1 LIYSSLFTR
10 IIVALRGLKN
20 FNTFIYK
27 FTRYEFWPWY
37 LIFLPLLPI
46 YVYGVIR
53 TRKLLYFTAANPSID
68 MGGFFGERKDEI
80 LALIPNE
87 YKASSI
93 NVTNGLTLD
102 LAKKVLAENNLQLP
116 LILKPNVGERGNG
129 VRLIHTLE
137 DMVSYAA
144 NESEFLIQEY
154 IDYPLELGILYS
166 RMPSEQMGIVS
177 SMAEKE
183 FLRVKGD
190 GVSTV
195 GELLQSTPRNNIYYP
210 LVASDY
216 TERLAIVPALE
227 EDFIVH
233 RIGNHIKG
241 TRFIDANKHI
251 TKELNQVFTTLS
263 NELTGV
269 FYGRYDLKVPSYKDL
284 QAGKN
289 IKIFELNGVSSEPGH
304 IYDQNTVFTAYYDLA
319 EHWLRL
325 IAISHQNIKKGVKTT
340 PLSKF
345 LLQVK
350 NHFFG

>member
-1 LIYSSLFTR
+1 
-10 IIVALRGLKN
+10 
-20 FNTFIYK
+20 
-27 FTRYEFWPWY
+27 
-37 LIFLPLLPI
+37 
-46 YVYGVIR
+46 
-53 TRKLLYFTAANPSID
+53 
-68 MGGFFGERKDEI
+68 
-80 LALIPNE
+80 
-87 YKASSI
+87 
-93 NVTNGLTLD
+93 
-102 LAKKVLAENNLQLP
+102 
-116 LILKPNVGERGNG
+116 
-129 VRLIHTLE
+129 
-137 DMVSYAA
+137 MVSYAA

-166 RMPSEQMGIVS
+166 RMPSKQMGIVS
-177 SMAEKE
+177 SIAEKE

-210 LVASDY
+210 LVVSEY

-227 EDFIVH
+227 EDFIV
-233 RIGNHIKG
+233 RIGNHIEV

-251 TKELNQVFTTLS
+251 TKELNHVFTRLS

-284 QAGKN
+284 QAGNN

-304 IYDQNTVFTAYYDLA
+304 IYDQSNVFKAYYDLA

-325 IAISHQNIKKGVKTT
+325 IAISHQNIKKRVKTT

-350 NHFFG
+350 IHFFG